1 MAQTTPSEIA
11 GANSAAPVAVL
22 VVDGNEDHQILGV
35 AALTRKGWIVRT
47 AASRKQGLQL
57 ALSYHFDAVVIA
69 SKLRDGNGIEL
80 LRALGGRLPGTP
92 IIFVVPL
99 GGEEAA
105 LQAMESGAQSYIVKT
120 PRYNE
125 LLPAIVEEHV
135 VEARNRKRLVETE
148 EIQAQAVTARK
159 TVEEQLSQSQTRLKL
174 VLEQA
179 PVLLWSTDRDLR
191 VTSAMGTGFRDLKL
205 PHSEERGLSV
215 YEYFNIHDDD
225 IEPIVSHRRAL
236 LGESVATQIE
246 WQGRTYDVHMEPF
259 RSKDGAIIGT
269 IGVAFDVSER
279 TRTEESLRRSEER
292 FQLLGHATNDVVW
305 DWDLQTDGMWMNE
318 NVAAM
323 FGYRAEDVEPTGT
336 WWEERLHPDDRARVG
351 SSLDD
356 VIGSGGSVWS
366 AEYRFRRHDGTYAT
380 IVDRG
385 YVLHDASGHPVRM
398 IGSVMDVSKQRKAE
412 AIQSAVYRISEAAN
426 AAKDLPELYRH
437 IHKVIG
443 GLMPATNF
451 YIALHDDRAHT
462 LTFPYFVDEEEG
474 PPPPQKLG
482 RGLTEYVLR
491 TGRPLLASPAVFA
504 ELNRSGEV
512 EQVGPPSVDWVG
524 APLVGLGK
532 VIGVIV
538 VQSYK
543 EGVRFAEE
551 DKAILNFVSEQ
562 VAGAIERRRTQE
574 NLVQTSSEL
583 QAIFRAVPDLYFRL
597 AADGT
602 ILGYY
607 AGRYADL
614 YVPPESFLGRRIQ
627 EVLPREVGEPFGR
640 AMQKV
645 LRTNSVATME
655 YSLEVQAGRKEFEAR
670 IIPLLNDQLV
680 VVVRDITET
689 KAAEA
694 ALKDSTDRLRQ
705 SERLATLGQLAG
717 FIAHELNT
725 PLTSISLLTDAAGRR
740 TKDAGVHEKLEK
752 IDAERRRAADI
763 IRSLTS
769 LSRSRQINAVD
780 SDLRSIVEAA
790 LDEVRRYRKKGV
802 PIEVNLGDVPLRMRA
817 DPLQLQ
823 EVVVN
828 LVKNAIDA
836 TDHGSVRVR
845 LEERPGFYAVVVS
858 DTGSG
863 MSAEVLSRVF
873 DPTFTTKPRGE
884 GLGLGLPLAK
894 HIVAGHGG
902 TIEATSRPG
911 AGSTFTVLLPRG
923 DVDEDPDRR

>member
-22 VVDGNEDHQILGV
+22 VVDGNEDHQILSV

-47 AASRKQGLQL
+47 AGSRKQGLQL
-57 ALSYHFDAVVIA
+57 ALSYHFDAVVIG

-191 VTSAMGTGFRDLKL
+191 VTSAMGTGFRDLNL
-205 PHSEERGLSV
+205 RRSERGLSI

-259 RSKDGAIIGT
+259 RSKDGAVIGT

-292 FQLLGHATNDVVW
+292 FQLLGRATNDVVW
-305 DWDLQTDGMWMNE
+305 DWDLQTDGMWMND

-356 VIGSGGSVWS
+356 VIGSGGSMWS
-366 AEYRFRRHDGTYAT
+366 AEYRFRRHDGTFAT

-398 IGSVMDVSKQRKAE
+398 IGSVMDVSKPRKAE

-443 GLMPATNF
+443 RLMPATNF
-451 YIALHDDRAHT
+451 YIALYDDRAQT

-491 TGRPLLASPAVFA
+491 TGRPLLASPTVFA

-532 VIGVIV
+532 TFGVIV

-627 EVLPREVGEPFGR
+627 EVLPRDVGEPFGR

-670 IIPLLNDQLV
+670 IIPLMSDQLV

-694 ALKDSTDRLRQ
+694 ALKESTDRLRQ

-725 PLTSISLLTDAAGRR
+725 PLTSISLLTDAAGRK

-769 LSRSRQINAVD
+769 RQIKAVD

-802 PIEVNLGDVPLRMRA
+802 PIDVTLGDVPLRMKA

-836 TDHGSVRVR
+836 TDHGSVRVH

-863 MSAEVLSRVF
+863 MSADVLSRVF

-902 TIEATSRPG
+902 TIEATSEPG

>member
-1 MAQTTPSEIA
+1 MAQTIPSEIA

-22 VVDGNEDHQILGV
+22 VVDGNEDHQILSV

-47 AASRKQGLQL
+47 AGSRKQGLQL
-57 ALSYHFDAVVIA
+57 ALSYHFDAVVIG

-191 VTSAMGTGFRDLKL
+191 VTSAMGTGFRDLNL
-205 PHSEERGLSV
+205 PHSEERGLSI

-269 IGVAFDVSER
+269 VGVAFDVSER

-292 FQLLGHATNDVVW
+292 FQLLGRATNDVVW

-366 AEYRFRRHDGTYAT
+366 AEYRCRRHDGTYAT

-398 IGSVMDVSKQRKAE
+398 IGSVMDVSKQRKAD
-412 AIQSAVYRISEAAN
+412 AIQSAVYRISDAAN

-451 YIALHDDRAHT
+451 YIALYDDRAQT
-462 LTFPYFVDEEEG
+462 LSFPYFVDEEEG

-491 TGRPLLASPAVFA
+491 TGRPLLVSPAVFA

-532 VIGVIV
+532 TIGVIV
-538 VQSYK
+538 VQSYR
-543 EGVRFAEE
+543 EGVRFGEE

-627 EVLPREVGEPFGR
+627 EVLPRDVGEPFGR

-670 IIPLLNDQLV
+670 IIPLLSDQLV

-694 ALKDSTDRLRQ
+694 ALKESTDRLRQ
-705 SERLATLGQLAG
+705 SERLATLGQLAR

-740 TKDAGVHEKLEK
+740 TKDAGVHEKLDK

-769 LSRSRQINAVD
+769 LSRTRQIKAVD
-780 SDLRSIVEAA
+780 ADLRSIVEAA

-802 PIEVNLGDVPLRMRA
+802 PIDVNLGEVPLRLKA

-836 TDHGSVRVR
+836 TEHGSVRVR

-863 MSAEVLSRVF
+863 MSADVLSRMF

-902 TIEATSRPG
+902 TIEATSQPG

>member
-22 VVDGNEDHQILGV
+22 VVDGNEDHQILSV

-451 YIALHDDRAHT
+451 YIALYNDRAQT

-532 VIGVIV
+532 IIGVIV
-538 VQSYK
+538 VQSYR

-597 AADGT
+597 AADGK

-655 YSLEVQAGRKEFEAR
+655 YSLEVQAGRKELEAR
-670 IIPLLNDQLV
+670 IIPLLGDQLV

-694 ALKDSTDRLRQ
+694 ALKESTDRLRQ

-802 PIEVNLGDVPLRMRA
+802 SIEVNLGDVPLRLKA

-823 EVVVN
+823 EVIVN

-845 LEERPGFYAVVVS
+845 LEGRPRFYAVVVS

-863 MSAEVLSRVF
+863 MSADVLSRVF

-911 AGSTFTVLLPRG
+911 AGSTFTVLLPRR

>member
-1 MAQTTPSEIA
+1 MAQTTRSEIA
-11 GANSAAPVAVL
+11 VANSAAPAAVL
-22 VVDGNEDHQILGV
+22 VVDGNEDHQILSV

-47 AASRKQGLQL
+47 AGSKKQGLQL
-57 ALSYHFDAVVIA
+57 ALSYHFDAVVIG

-191 VTSAMGTGFRDLKL
+191 VTSAMGTGFRDLNL
-205 PHSEERGLSV
+205 PHSEERGLSI

-269 IGVAFDVSER
+269 VGVAFDVSER

-292 FQLLGHATNDVVW
+292 FQLLGRATNDVVW

-366 AEYRFRRHDGTYAT
+366 AEYRFRRHDGTYAA

-398 IGSVMDVSKQRKAE
+398 IGSVMDVSKQRKAD
-412 AIQSAVYRISEAAN
+412 AIQSAVYRISDAAN

-451 YIALHDDRAHT
+451 YIALYDDRAQT
-462 LTFPYFVDEEEG
+462 LSFPYFVDEEEG

-532 VIGVIV
+532 TIGVIV
-538 VQSYK
+538 VQSYR
-543 EGVRFAEE
+543 EGVRFGEE

-627 EVLPREVGEPFGR
+627 EVLPRDVGEPFGR

-670 IIPLLNDQLV
+670 IIPLLSDQLV

-694 ALKDSTDRLRQ
+694 ALKESTDRLRQ

-740 TKDAGVHEKLEK
+740 TKDAGVHEKLDK

-769 LSRSRQINAVD
+769 LSRTRQIKAVD
-780 SDLRSIVEAA
+780 ADLRSIVEAA

-802 PIEVNLGDVPLRMRA
+802 PIDVNLGEVPLRLKA

-836 TDHGSVRVR
+836 TEHGSVRVR

-863 MSAEVLSRVF
+863 MSADVLSRMF

-902 TIEATSRPG
+902 TIEATSQPG

>member
-1 MAQTTPSEIA
+1 MAQTTPSEVA

-22 VVDGNEDHQILGV
+22 VVDGNEDHQILSV

-47 AASRKQGLQL
+47 ATSRKQGLQL
-57 ALSYHFDAVVIA
+57 ALAYHFDAVVIG
-69 SKLRDGNGIEL
+69 SKLRDGSGIEL

-148 EIQAQAVTARK
+148 QTQAQAVTARK
-159 TVEEQLSQSQTRLKL
+159 TVEAQLSQSQARLKL

-191 VTSAMGTGFRDLKL
+191 VTSAMGTGFRGLDL
-205 PHSEERGLSV
+205 PRSGERGLSI

-225 IEPIVSHRRAL
+225 IEPIVSHRRTL

-246 WQGRTYDVHMEPF
+246 WQGRMYDVHMEPL
-259 RSKDGAIIGT
+259 RSKEGAILGT
-269 IGVAFDVSER
+269 
-279 TRTEESLRRSEER
+279 
-292 FQLLGHATNDVVW
+292 
-305 DWDLQTDGMWMNE
+305 
-318 NVAAM
+318 
-323 FGYRAEDVEPTGT
+323 
-336 WWEERLHPDDRARVG
+336 
-351 SSLDD
+351 
-356 VIGSGGSVWS
+356 GGSVWS
-366 AEYRFRRHDGTYAT
+366 AEYRFRRQDGTYAT
-380 IVDRG
+380 VVDRG

-412 AIQSAVYRISEAAN
+412 AIQSAVYKISEAAN
-426 AAKDLPELYRH
+426 AARDLPELYRH
-437 IHKVIG
+437 IHKVVG

-451 YIALHDDRAHT
+451 YIALYDDGAQT
-462 LTFPYFVDEEEG
+462 LSFPYFVDEEES

-491 TGRPLLASPAVFA
+491 SGRPLLASQTVFE
-504 ELNRSGEV
+504 ELVRAGEV
-512 EQVGPPSVDWVG
+512 ESVGPASVDWVG
-524 APLVGLGK
+524 APLASLGK
-532 VIGVIV
+532 TIGVIV
-538 VQSYK
+538 VQSYT

-562 VAGAIERRRTQE
+562 VAGAIERRRTKE
-574 NLVQTSSEL
+574 SLVQTSSEL

-614 YVPPESFLGRRIQ
+614 YVPPESFLGRRIH
-627 EVLPREVGEPFGR
+627 EVLPREVGEPFAR

-645 LRTNSVATME
+645 LRTNSLATME
-655 YSLEVQAGRKEFEAR
+655 YGLEKLDKINEERR
-670 IIPLLNDQLV
+670 
-680 VVVRDITET
+680 
-689 KAAEA
+689 KAAE
-694 ALKDSTDRLRQ
+694 
-705 SERLATLGQLAG
+705 
-717 FIAHELNT
+717 
-725 PLTSISLLTDAAGRR
+725 
-740 TKDAGVHEKLEK
+740 
-752 IDAERRRAADI
+752 I
-763 IRSLTS
+763 IRNLTS
-769 LSRSRQINAVD
+769 LSRNQQIQAID

-790 LDEVRRYRKKGV
+790 LDQVRSYRKKGV
-802 PIEVNLGDVPLRMRA
+802 PIEVSLGEVPLRLKG

-823 EVVVN
+823 EAVVN

-836 TDHGSVRVR
+836 TDRGSVRVR
-845 LEERPGFYAVVVS
+845 LEERPGSFAIVIS
-858 DTGSG
+858 DTGIG
-863 MSAEVLSRVF
+863 MSPDVLGRVF
-873 DPTFTTKPRGE
+873 DPTYTTKPRGE

-894 HIVAGHGG
+894 HIVGGHGG
-902 TIEATSRPG
+902 TIEATSEPG
-911 AGSTFTVLLPRG
+911 VGSTFTVLLPRG
-923 DVDEDPDRR
+923 DVDEDPGRR

>member
-1 MAQTTPSEIA
+1 
-11 GANSAAPVAVL
+11 
-22 VVDGNEDHQILGV
+22 
-35 AALTRKGWIVRT
+35 
-47 AASRKQGLQL
+47 
-57 ALSYHFDAVVIA
+57 
-69 SKLRDGNGIEL
+69 
-80 LRALGGRLPGTP
+80 
-92 IIFVVPL
+92 
-99 GGEEAA
+99 
-105 LQAMESGAQSYIVKT
+105 MESGAQSYIVKT

-191 VTSAMGTGFRDLKL
+191 VTSAMGTGFRDLNL
-205 PHSEERGLSV
+205 PRSERGLSI

-246 WQGRTYDVHMEPF
+246 WQGRPYDVH
-259 RSKDGAIIGT
+259 R
-269 IGVAFDVSER
+269 VA
-279 TRTEESLRRSEER
+279 
-292 FQLLGHATNDVVW
+292 
-305 DWDLQTDGMWMNE
+305 
-318 NVAAM
+318 
-323 FGYRAEDVEPTGT
+323 
-336 WWEERLHPDDRARVG
+336 LHPGGRARVG

-356 VIGSGGSVWS
+356 VIGGGGSVWS
-366 AEYRFRRHDGTYAT
+366 AEYRFRRHDGTFAT

-398 IGSVMDVSKQRKAE
+398 IGSVMDVSKPRKAE

-451 YIALHDDRAHT
+451 YIALYDDRAQT

-491 TGRPLLASPAVFA
+491 TGRPLLASPAAFA
-504 ELNRSGEV
+504 ELNRSGEG
-512 EQVGPPSVDWVG
+512 EQVGPPAGDWVG

-532 VIGVIV
+532 TIGVIV

-614 YVPPESFLGRRIQ
+614 YVPPESFLGGRIQ
-627 EVLPREVGEPFGR
+627 EVLPRDVGEPFGR

-670 IIPLLNDQLV
+670 IIPLMSDQLV

-689 KAAEA
+689 KAAQA
-694 ALKDSTDRLRQ
+694 ALKESTDRLRQ

-725 PLTSISLLTDAAGRR
+725 PLTSISLLTDAAGRK

-752 IDAERRRAADI
+752 IDAERRRAAEI

-769 LSRSRQINAVD
+769 LSRSRQIQAVD

-802 PIEVNLGDVPLRMRA
+802 PIDVNLGGVPLRLKA

-845 LEERPGFYAVVVS
+845 LEERPEFYAV
-858 DTGSG
+858 
-863 MSAEVLSRVF
+863 
-873 DPTFTTKPRGE
+873 
-884 GLGLGLPLAK
+884 
-894 HIVAGHGG
+894 IVC
-902 TIEATSRPG
+902 
-911 AGSTFTVLLPRG
+911 
-923 DVDEDPDRR
+923 

>member
-1 MAQTTPSEIA
+1 
-11 GANSAAPVAVL
+11 
-22 VVDGNEDHQILGV
+22 
-35 AALTRKGWIVRT
+35 
-47 AASRKQGLQL
+47 
-57 ALSYHFDAVVIA
+57 
-69 SKLRDGNGIEL
+69 
-80 LRALGGRLPGTP
+80 
-92 IIFVVPL
+92 
-99 GGEEAA
+99 
-105 LQAMESGAQSYIVKT
+105 MESGAQSYIVKT

-125 LLPAIVEEHV
+125 LLPAIVDEHV

-148 EIQAQAVTARK
+148 QTQAQAVTARK
-159 TVEEQLSQSQTRLKL
+159 TVEEQLSQSQARLKL

-179 PVLLWSTDRDLR
+179 PVLLWSTDRHLR
-191 VTSAMGTGFRDLKL
+191 VTSAMGTGFRALDL
-205 PHSEERGLSV
+205 PHSGERGLSV

-246 WQGRTYDVHMEPF
+246 WQARTYDVHMEPL
-259 RSKDGAIIGT
+259 RSKEGAILGT

-292 FQLLGHATNDVVW
+292 FQLLGRATNDVVW
-305 DWDLQTDGMWMNE
+305 DWDLQTDGMWMND

-356 VIGSGGSVWS
+356 VIGSGGATWGAGERV
-366 AEYRFRRHDGTYAT
+366 RRPDGTVAT
-380 IVDRG
+380 IVG
-385 YVLHDASGHPVRM
+385 PGGGLHHASRPPPPPIRLV
-398 IGSVMDVSKQRKAE
+398 VDVSKQRKAE
-412 AIQSAVYRISEAAN
+412 AIQSAVYKISEAAN
-426 AAKDLPELYRH
+426 AAKGHPELYRH

-451 YIALHDDRAHT
+451 YIALYDDQAQT

-474 PPPPQKLG
+474 APPPQKLG

-532 VIGVIV
+532 TFGVIV

-614 YVPPESFLGRRIQ
+614 YVPPESFLGGRIQ
-627 EVLPREVGEPFGR
+627 EVLPRDVGEPFGR

-655 YSLEVQAGRKEFEAR
+655 YGLEVQAGRKEFEAR
-670 IIPLLNDQLV
+670 IIPLMDDQVV

-689 KAAEA
+689 KAADA
-694 ALKDSTDRLRQ
+694 ALRESTDRLRQ

-725 PLTSISLLTDAAGRR
+725 PLTNISLLADAAARR
-740 TKDAGVHEKLEK
+740 TKAPGVHEKLDK
-752 IDAERRRAADI
+752 I
-763 IRSLTS
+763 
-769 LSRSRQINAVD
+769 N
-780 SDLRSIVEAA
+780 
-790 LDEVRRYRKKGV
+790 
-802 PIEVNLGDVPLRMRA
+802 
-817 DPLQLQ
+817 
-823 EVVVN
+823 
-828 LVKNAIDA
+828 
-836 TDHGSVRVR
+836 
-845 LEERPGFYAVVVS
+845 EERPGAYAIVIS
-858 DTGSG
+858 DTGIG
-863 MSAEVLSRVF
+863 MSPDVLARVF
-873 DPTFTTKPRGE
+873 DPTYTTKPRGE

-902 TIEATSRPG
+902 TIEATSEPG
-911 AGSTFTVLLPRG
+911 VGSTFTVLLPRG
-923 DVDEDPDRR
+923 DVDEDPGRR

>member
-1 MAQTTPSEIA
+1 MAQTTPSEVA

-22 VVDGNEDHQILGV
+22 VVDGNEDHQILSV

-57 ALSYHFDAVVIA
+57 ALAYHFDAVVIG

-148 EIQAQAVTARK
+148 QTQAQAVTARK
-159 TVEEQLSQSQTRLKL
+159 TVEEQLSQSRARLKL

-191 VTSAMGTGFRDLKL
+191 VTSAMGTGFRDLDL
-205 PHSEERGLSV
+205 PRSEERGLSI

-292 FQLLGHATNDVVW
+292 FQLLGRATNDVVW
-305 DWDLQTDGMWMNE
+305 DWDLHTDGMWMND

-336 WWEERLHPDDRARVG
+336 WWEERLHPDDRGRVG
-351 SSLDD
+351 ASVDD
-356 VIGSGGSVWS
+356 LIGTGGSVWS
-366 AEYRFRRHDGTYAT
+366 AEYRFRRQDGTYAT
-380 IVDRG
+380 VVDRG

-412 AIQSAVYRISEAAN
+412 AIQSAVYKISEAAN
-426 AAKDLPELYRH
+426 AARDLPELYRH
-437 IHKVIG
+437 IHQVIG

-451 YIALHDDRAHT
+451 YIALYDDRGQT
-462 LTFPYFVDEEEG
+462 LSFPYFVDEEES

-491 TGRPLLASPAVFA
+491 SGRPLLASQT
-504 ELNRSGEV
+504 G
-512 EQVGPPSVDWVG
+512 
-524 APLVGLGK
+524 
-532 VIGVIV
+532 
-538 VQSYK
+538 
-543 EGVRFAEE
+543 FAEE

-562 VAGAIERRRTQE
+562 VAGAIERRRTKE
-574 NLVQTSSEL
+574 SLVQTSSEL

-597 AADGT
+597 AVDGT

-614 YVPPESFLGRRIQ
+614 YVPPDSFLGRRIQ
-627 EVLPREVGEPFGR
+627 EVLPREVVEPFAR

-645 LRTNSVATME
+645 LRTNSLATIE
-655 YSLEVQAGRKEFEAR
+655 YGLEVQAGRKEFEAR
-670 IIPLLNDQLV
+670 IIPLINDQVV
-680 VVVRDITET
+680 VVVRDITEK

-694 ALKDSTDRLRQ
+694 ALRESADRLRQ

-725 PLTSISLLTDAAGRR
+725 PLTNISLLTDEAARR
-740 TKDAGVHEKLEK
+740 TKAAGVHEKLDK
-752 IDAERRRAADI
+752 INEERRRAAEI
-763 IRSLTS
+763 IRNLTS
-769 LSRSRQINAVD
+769 LSRNQQIQAID

-790 LDEVRRYRKKGV
+790 LDQVRSYRKKGV
-802 PIEVNLGDVPLRMRA
+802 PIEVSLGEVPLRLKG

-823 EVVVN
+823 EAVVN

-836 TDHGSVRVR
+836 TAHGSVRVR
-845 LEERPGFYAVVVS
+845 LEERPGTYAIVIS
-858 DTGSG
+858 DTGIG
-863 MSAEVLSRVF
+863 MSPDVLGRVF
-873 DPTFTTKPRGE
+873 DPTYTTKPRGE

-894 HIVAGHGG
+894 HIVAVFCFND
-902 TIEATSRPG
+902 TATSEPG
-911 AGSTFTVLLPRG
+911 VGSTFTVLLPRG
-923 DVDEDPDRR
+923 DVDEDPGRR

>member
-22 VVDGNEDHQILGV
+22 VVDGNEDHQILSV

-451 YIALHDDRAHT
+451 YIALYNDRAQT

-532 VIGVIV
+532 IIGVIV
-538 VQSYK
+538 VQSYR

-597 AADGT
+597 AADGK

-655 YSLEVQAGRKEFEAR
+655 YSLEVQAGRKELEAR
-670 IIPLLNDQLV
+670 IIPLLGDQLV

-694 ALKDSTDRLRQ
+694 ALKESTDRLRQ

-790 LDEVRRYRKKGV
+790 LDQVRRYRKKGV
-802 PIEVNLGDVPLRMRA
+802 SIEVNLGDVPLRMKA

-923 DVDEDPDRR
+923 DADEDPDRR

>member
-22 VVDGNEDHQILGV
+22 VVDGNEDHQILSV

-451 YIALHDDRAHT
+451 YIALYNDRAQT

-532 VIGVIV
+532 IIGVIV
-538 VQSYK
+538 VQSYR

-597 AADGT
+597 AADGK

-655 YSLEVQAGRKEFEAR
+655 YSLEVQAGRKELEAR

-790 LDEVRRYRKKGV
+790 LDQVRRYRKKGV
-802 PIEVNLGDVPLRMRA
+802 SIEVNLGDVPLRMKA

-923 DVDEDPDRR
+923 DADEDPDRR

>member
-1 MAQTTPSEIA
+1 MAQTTPSEVT

-22 VVDGNEDHQILGV
+22 VVDGNEDHQILSI

-57 ALSYHFDAVVIA
+57 ALAYHFDAVVIG

-80 LRALGGRLPGTP
+80 LRGLGGRLPGTP

-148 EIQAQAVTARK
+148 QIQAQAVTARK
-159 TVEEQLSQSQTRLKL
+159 TVEEQLSQSQARLKL

-191 VTSAMGTGFRDLKL
+191 VTSAMGTGFRDLTF
-205 PHSEERGLSV
+205 PRSEERGLSV

-236 LGESVATQIE
+236 LGESVATQVE
-246 WQGRTYDVHMEPF
+246 WQGRTYDVHMEPL
-259 RSKDGAIIGT
+259 RSKEGAILGT

-292 FQLLGHATNDVVW
+292 FHLLGRATNDVVW

-323 FGYRAEDVEPTGT
+323 FGYRAEDVEPTGS
-336 WWEERLHPDDRARVG
+336 WWEERLHPDDRGRVG
-351 SSLDD
+351 ASIDD
-356 VIGSGGSVWS
+356 LIGSGGSVWS
-366 AEYRFRRHDGTYAT
+366 AEYRFRRRDGTYAT
-380 IVDRG
+380 VIDRG
-385 YVLHDASGHPVRM
+385 YVLHDASAHPVRM
-398 IGSVMDVSKQRKAE
+398 IGSVMDVSKERKAE
-412 AIQSAVYRISEAAN
+412 AIQSAVYKISEAAN
-426 AAKDLPELYRH
+426 AAKDLPDLYRQ

-451 YIALHDDRAHT
+451 YIALYDDQAQT
-462 LTFPYFVDEEEG
+462 LSFPYFVDEEES
-474 PPPPQKLG
+474 PPPAQKLG

-491 TGRPLLASPAVFA
+491 TGRPLLASQTVFE
-504 ELNRSGEV
+504 ELVRTGEV
-512 EQVGPPSVDWVG
+512 ESVGPASVDWVG
-524 APLVGLGK
+524 APLAGLDK
-532 VIGVIV
+532 TIGVIV
-538 VQSYK
+538 VQSYT

-562 VAGAIERRRTQE
+562 VAGAIARKQTQE
-574 NLVQTSSEL
+574 SLRQTSSEL

-614 YVPPESFLGRRIQ
+614 YVPPESFLGRRIH
-627 EVLPREVGEPFGR
+627 EVLPREVGEPFAR
-640 AMQKV
+640 AMQRV
-645 LRTNSVATME
+645 LQANSLATME
-655 YSLEVQAGRKEFEAR
+655 YGLEAQGGRKEFEAR
-670 IIPLLNDQLV
+670 IIPLMNDQVV
-680 VVVRDITET
+680 VVVRDITEK

-694 ALKDSTDRLRQ
+694 ALKESMDRLRQ

-717 FIAHELNT
+717 FIAHELST
-725 PLTSISLLTDAAGRR
+725 PLTSISLLADAAARR
-740 TKDAGVHEKLEK
+740 TKDAGVLEKLEK
-752 IDAERRRAADI
+752 LNEEQRRAAEI
-763 IRSLTS
+763 IRNLTS
-769 LSRSRQINAVD
+769 LSRNRQVKAID
-780 SDLRSIVEAA
+780 SDLRAIVEAA

-802 PIEVNLGDVPLRMRA
+802 AIEVSLGDVPLRLMA
-817 DPLQLQ
+817 DPIQLQ
-823 EVVVN
+823 EAVVN
-828 LVKNAIDA
+828 LVRNAIDA
-836 TDHGSVRVR
+836 TVRGSVGVR
-845 LEERPGFYAVVVS
+845 LEERPGFYAIVVT

-863 MSAEVLSRVF
+863 MSPDVLSRVF

-902 TIEATSRPG
+902 SIEATSQLG

>member
-1 MAQTTPSEIA
+1 MSPLVLYTRRGLVRRPARGHPRVGSGARRSAMAQTTPSEVA

-22 VVDGNEDHQILGV
+22 VVDGNEDHQILSV

-47 AASRKQGLQL
+47 AATRKQGLQL
-57 ALSYHFDAVVIA
+57 ALEYHFDAIA
-69 SKLRDGNGIEL
+69 IGSKLRDGNGIEL

-148 EIQAQAVTARK
+148 EIQAQAVSARK
-159 TVEEQLSQSQTRLKL
+159 PVEEQLSQSQTRLKL

-191 VTSAMGTGFRDLKL
+191 VTSAMGTGFRDLNL
-205 PHSEERGLSV
+205 PRSERGLSI

-246 WQGRTYDVHMEPF
+246 WQGRTYDVH
-259 RSKDGAIIGT
+259 
-269 IGVAFDVSER
+269 
-279 TRTEESLRRSEER
+279 
-292 FQLLGHATNDVVW
+292 
-305 DWDLQTDGMWMNE
+305 
-318 NVAAM
+318 
-323 FGYRAEDVEPTGT
+323 VEPTGT

-356 VIGSGGSVWS
+356 VIGSGGSMWS
-366 AEYRFRRHDGTYAT
+366 AEYRFRRHDGTFAT
-380 IVDRG
+380 IIDRG

-412 AIQSAVYRISEAAN
+412 AIQSAVYKISEAAN
-426 AAKDLPELYRH
+426 AAKGLPELYRH

-451 YIALHDDRAHT
+451 YIALYDDRAQT
-462 LTFPYFVDEEEG
+462 LSFPYFVDEEEG
-474 PPPPQKLG
+474 APPPQKLG

-491 TGRPLLASPAVFA
+491 SGRPLLASQTVFE
-504 ELNRSGEV
+504 ELVRAGEV
-512 EQVGPPSVDWVG
+512 ESVGPASVDWVG
-524 APLVGLGK
+524 APLASLGK
-532 VIGVIV
+532 TIGVIV
-538 VQSYK
+538 VQSYT
-543 EGVRFAEE
+543 EGVRFGEE

-562 VAGAIERRRTQE
+562 VAGAIERRRTKE
-574 NLVQTSSEL
+574 SLVQTSSEL

-597 AADGT
+597 APDGT

-614 YVPPESFLGRRIQ
+614 YVPPESFLGRRIH
-627 EVLPREVGEPFGR
+627 EVLPREVGEPFAR

-655 YSLEVQAGRKEFEAR
+655 YGLEVQAGRKEFEAR
-670 IIPLLNDQLV
+670 IIPLMNDQVV
-680 VVVRDITET
+680 VVVRDITEK

-694 ALKDSTDRLRQ
+694 ALRESTDRLRQ

-717 FIAHELNT
+717 FIAHELN
-725 PLTSISLLTDAAGRR
+725 
-740 TKDAGVHEKLEK
+740 
-752 IDAERRRAADI
+752 
-763 IRSLTS
+763 
-769 LSRSRQINAVD
+769 
-780 SDLRSIVEAA
+780 
-790 LDEVRRYRKKGV
+790 
-802 PIEVNLGDVPLRMRA
+802 
-817 DPLQLQ
+817 
-823 EVVVN
+823 
-828 LVKNAIDA
+828 
-836 TDHGSVRVR
+836 
-845 LEERPGFYAVVVS
+845 
-858 DTGSG
+858 
-863 MSAEVLSRVF
+863 
-873 DPTFTTKPRGE
+873 
-884 GLGLGLPLAK
+884 
-894 HIVAGHGG
+894 
-902 TIEATSRPG
+902 
-911 AGSTFTVLLPRG
+911 
-923 DVDEDPDRR
+923 

>member
-1 MAQTTPSEIA
+1 MAQTTRSEIA
-11 GANSAAPVAVL
+11 VANSAAPAAVL
-22 VVDGNEDHQILGV
+22 VVDGNEDHQILSV

-47 AASRKQGLQL
+47 AGSKKQGLQL
-57 ALSYHFDAVVIA
+57 ALSYHFDAVVIG

-191 VTSAMGTGFRDLKL
+191 VTSAMGTGFRDLNL
-205 PHSEERGLSV
+205 PHSEERGLSI

-269 IGVAFDVSER
+269 VGVAFDVSER

-292 FQLLGHATNDVVW
+292 FQLLGRATNDVVW

-366 AEYRFRRHDGTYAT
+366 AEYRFRRHDGTYAA

-398 IGSVMDVSKQRKAE
+398 IGSVMDVSKQRKAD
-412 AIQSAVYRISEAAN
+412 AIQSAVYRISDAAN

-451 YIALHDDRAHT
+451 YIALYDDRAQT
-462 LTFPYFVDEEEG
+462 LSFPYFVDEEEG

-491 TGRPLLASPAVFA
+491 TGRPLLVSPAVFA

-532 VIGVIV
+532 TIGVIV
-538 VQSYK
+538 VQSYR
-543 EGVRFAEE
+543 EGVRFGEE

-627 EVLPREVGEPFGR
+627 EVLPRDVGEPFGR

-670 IIPLLNDQLV
+670 IIPLLSDQLV

-694 ALKDSTDRLRQ
+694 ALKESTDRLRQ
-705 SERLATLGQLAG
+705 SERLATLGQLAR

-740 TKDAGVHEKLEK
+740 TKDAGVHEKLDK

-769 LSRSRQINAVD
+769 LSRTRQIKAVD
-780 SDLRSIVEAA
+780 ADLRSIVEAA

-802 PIEVNLGDVPLRMRA
+802 PIDVNLGEVPLRLKA

-836 TDHGSVRVR
+836 TEHGSVRVR

-863 MSAEVLSRVF
+863 MSADVLSRMF

-902 TIEATSRPG
+902 TIEATSQPG

>member
-1 MAQTTPSEIA
+1 MAQTTPSEVA

-22 VVDGNEDHQILGV
+22 VVDGNEDHQILSI

-57 ALSYHFDAVVIA
+57 ALEYHFDAVVIG
-69 SKLRDGNGIEL
+69 SKLRDGSGIEL

-191 VTSAMGTGFRDLKL
+191 VTSAMGTGFRDLNL
-205 PHSEERGLSV
+205 PRSERGLSI

-246 WQGRTYDVHMEPF
+246 WQGRTYDVH
-259 RSKDGAIIGT
+259 
-269 IGVAFDVSER
+269 
-279 TRTEESLRRSEER
+279 
-292 FQLLGHATNDVVW
+292 
-305 DWDLQTDGMWMNE
+305 
-318 NVAAM
+318 
-323 FGYRAEDVEPTGT
+323 VEPTGT

-356 VIGSGGSVWS
+356 VIGSGGSMWS
-366 AEYRFRRHDGTYAT
+366 AEYRFRRHDGTFAT
-380 IVDRG
+380 IIDRG

-412 AIQSAVYRISEAAN
+412 AIQSAVYKISEAAN
-426 AAKDLPELYRH
+426 AARDLPELYRH
-437 IHKVIG
+437 IHKVVG

-451 YIALHDDRAHT
+451 YIALYDDRAQT
-462 LTFPYFVDEEEG
+462 LSFPYFVDEEEG
-474 PPPPQKLG
+474 PPPPQKLC

-491 TGRPLLASPAVFA
+491 SGRPLLASPTVFEA
-504 ELNRSGEV
+504 LVRAGEG
-512 EQVGPPSVDWVG
+512 ESVGPASVDWVG
-524 APLVGLGK
+524 APLASLGK
-532 VIGVIV
+532 IIGVIV
-538 VQSYK
+538 VQSYT

-562 VAGAIERRRTQE
+562 VAGAIERRRTKE
-574 NLVQTSSEL
+574 SLVQTSSEL

-627 EVLPREVGEPFGR
+627 EVLPRDVGEPFGR

-670 IIPLLNDQLV
+670 IIPLMSDQLV

-694 ALKDSTDRLRQ
+694 ALKESTDRLRQ

-717 FIAHELNT
+717 FIAHEVNT
-725 PLTSISLLTDAAGRR
+725 PLTSISLLTDAAGR
-740 TKDAGVHEKLEK
+740 H
-752 IDAERRRAADI
+752 
-763 IRSLTS
+763 
-769 LSRSRQINAVD
+769 
-780 SDLRSIVEAA
+780 
-790 LDEVRRYRKKGV
+790 
-802 PIEVNLGDVPLRMRA
+802 
-817 DPLQLQ
+817 
-823 EVVVN
+823 
-828 LVKNAIDA
+828 
-836 TDHGSVRVR
+836 
-845 LEERPGFYAVVVS
+845 
-858 DTGSG
+858 
-863 MSAEVLSRVF
+863 
-873 DPTFTTKPRGE
+873 
-884 GLGLGLPLAK
+884 
-894 HIVAGHGG
+894 
-902 TIEATSRPG
+902 
-911 AGSTFTVLLPRG
+911 
-923 DVDEDPDRR
+923 

>member
-22 VVDGNEDHQILGV
+22 VVDGNEDHQILSV

-47 AASRKQGLQL
+47 AGSRKQGLQL
-57 ALSYHFDAVVIA
+57 ALSYHFDAVVIG

-125 LLPAIVEEHV
+125 LLPAIVDEHV
-135 VEARNRKRLVETE
+135 VEARNRKRLLETE
-148 EIQAQAVTARK
+148 QTQAQAVTARK
-159 TVEEQLSQSQTRLKL
+159 TVEEQLSQSQARLKL

-191 VTSAMGTGFRDLKL
+191 VTSAMGTGFRGLDL
-205 PHSEERGLSV
+205 PRSGERGLSV

-236 LGESVATQIE
+236 IGESVATQIE

-292 FQLLGHATNDVVW
+292 FQLLGRATNDVVW
-305 DWDLQTDGMWMNE
+305 DWDLQTDGMWMND

-323 FGYRAEDVEPTGT
+323 FGYRAEDIEPTGT
-336 WWEERLHPDDRARVG
+336 WWEERLHPDDRGRVG
-351 SSLDD
+351 ASVDD
-356 VIGSGGSVWS
+356 LIGTGGSVWS

-380 IVDRG
+380 VVDRG

-412 AIQSAVYRISEAAN
+412 AIQSAVYKISEAAN
-426 AAKDLPELYRH
+426 ASKDLPELYRH

-451 YIALHDDRAHT
+451 YIALYDDQGQT
-462 LTFPYFVDEEEG
+462 LSFPYFVDEEES

-491 TGRPLLASPAVFA
+491 SGRPLLASQAVFEDLVRA
-504 ELNRSGEV
+504 GEV
-512 EQVGPPSVDWVG
+512 ESVGPASVDWVG
-524 APLVGLGK
+524 APLASLGK
-532 VIGVIV
+532 TIGVIV
-538 VQSYK
+538 VQSYT
-543 EGVRFAEE
+543 EGVR
-551 DKAILNFVSEQ
+551 
-562 VAGAIERRRTQE
+562 
-574 NLVQTSSEL
+574 
-583 QAIFRAVPDLYFRL
+583 
-597 AADGT
+597 
-602 ILGYY
+602 
-607 AGRYADL
+607 
-614 YVPPESFLGRRIQ
+614 
-627 EVLPREVGEPFGR
+627 FGR

-655 YSLEVQAGRKEFEAR
+655 YGLEVQAGRKEFEAR
-670 IIPLLNDQLV
+670 IIPLMDDQVV

-689 KAAEA
+689 KAADA
-694 ALKDSTDRLRQ
+694 ALRESTDRLRQ

-725 PLTSISLLTDAAGRR
+725 PLTNISLLADAAARR
-740 TKDAGVHEKLEK
+740 TKAPGVHEKLDK
-752 IDAERRRAADI
+752 INEERRKAAEI
-763 IRSLTS
+763 IRNLTS
-769 LSRSRQINAVD
+769 LSRNQQIQAID

-790 LDEVRRYRKKGV
+790 LDQVRSYRKKGV
-802 PIEVNLGDVPLRMRA
+802 PIDVSLGEAPLRLKG

-823 EVVVN
+823 EAVVN

-836 TDHGSVRVR
+836 TDRGSVQVR
-845 LEERPGFYAVVVS
+845 LEERPGSYAIVIS
-858 DTGSG
+858 DTGIG
-863 MSAEVLSRVF
+863 MSPDVLARVF
-873 DPTFTTKPRGE
+873 DPTYTTKPRGE

-902 TIEATSRPG
+902 TLEATSEPG

-923 DVDEDPDRR
+923 DVDEDPSRR

>member
-22 VVDGNEDHQILGV
+22 VVDGNEDHQILSV

-451 YIALHDDRAHT
+451 YIALYNDRAQT

-532 VIGVIV
+532 IIGVIV
-538 VQSYK
+538 VQSYR

-597 AADGT
+597 AADGK

-655 YSLEVQAGRKEFEAR
+655 YSLEVQAGRKELEAR
-670 IIPLLNDQLV
+670 IIPLLGDQLV

-694 ALKDSTDRLRQ
+694 ALKESTDRLRQ

-790 LDEVRRYRKKGV
+790 LDQVRRYRKKGV
-802 PIEVNLGDVPLRMRA
+802 SIEVNLGDVPLRMKA

-845 LEERPGFYAVVVS
+845 LEERPRFYAVVVS

-923 DVDEDPDRR
+923 DADEDPDRR